1 MITIDEDSYCATVVV
16 CISIMCAALLALENP
31 IIISQVSGTT
41 TTSLLPSAAVS
52 A

>member
-41 TTSLLPSAAVS
+41 TSLLPSAAVS